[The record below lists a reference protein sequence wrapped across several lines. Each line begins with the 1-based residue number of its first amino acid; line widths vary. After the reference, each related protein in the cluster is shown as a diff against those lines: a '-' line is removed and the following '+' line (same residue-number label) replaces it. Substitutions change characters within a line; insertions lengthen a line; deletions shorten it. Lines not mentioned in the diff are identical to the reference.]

1 MQNEH
6 ILNGVKPIE
15 RRLTI
20 KDVKAIIKL
29 GLVQGNLIP
38 AFAGAF
44 IAIMLSG
51 RSFLSS
57 IRTFNDADWHY
68 TYYGRKLCSE

>member
-51 RSFLSS
+51 RSF
-57 IRTFNDADWHY
+57 
-68 TYYGRKLCSE
+68 